1 MLAEREAQASIVVE
15 VWCGRCGR
23 QVPAGADECNERGKR
38 RRAVAAERKRASV
51 AVVAAVV
58 VVVVVVVVVDIPAV
72 ISPGSRCRR
81 Q

>member
-1 MLAEREAQASIVVE
+1 MLAEREAQASIGVE

-23 QVPAGADECNERGKR
+23 EVPAGADECCNERGKR

-51 AVVAAVV
+51 AVVVV
-58 VVVVVVVVVDIPAV
+58 VEVVVVVVDIPAV